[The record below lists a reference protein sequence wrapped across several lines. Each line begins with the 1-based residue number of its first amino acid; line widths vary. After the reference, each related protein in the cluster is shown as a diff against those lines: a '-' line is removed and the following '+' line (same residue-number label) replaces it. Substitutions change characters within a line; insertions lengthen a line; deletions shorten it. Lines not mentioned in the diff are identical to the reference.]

1 MNGEGGGP
9 IGYNSEAKDLA
20 KEENGARTKWRP
32 HLSIGPHSQC
42 SGCRDQY
49 VKCVCHHYVLHI
61 YLIAMSEKIVL
72 TVMQKPQPLQFSA
85 SRAVSSSSKSQSG
98 DTLYWVY
105 RVHCTLSIYRNP
117 VSTHHHNCLSTAS
130 NNGWNFIQPNLTV
143 SKLLL
148 NSKQDNVGPYQTI
161 SDNIRQYQ
169 TMSDNIWQY
178 LTISQTISNNI
189 WQYQTIS
196 DNIGQPNYHPILQRL
211 LAAPRAVDWSGWG
224 FFSDTSSPI
233 SAQSTSVMKT
243 GACALACATVTVW
256 SWVH

>member
-1 MNGEGGGP
+1 
-9 IGYNSEAKDLA
+9 
-20 KEENGARTKWRP
+20 
-32 HLSIGPHSQC
+32 
-42 SGCRDQY
+42 
-49 VKCVCHHYVLHI
+49 
-61 YLIAMSEKIVL
+61 MSEKIVL
-72 TVMQKPQPLQFSA
+72 TVMQKRQPLQFSA

-169 TMSDNIWQY
+169 TILGSPIITLYYKDY
-178 LTISQTISNNI
+178 LLLRGL
-189 WQYQTIS
+189 W
-196 DNIGQPNYHPILQRL
+196 IGQAEVFSPTQAAQ
-211 LAAPRAVDWSGWG
+211 LAPSLTWSKDG
-224 FFSDTSSPI
+224 S
-233 SAQSTSVMKT
+233 
-243 GACALACATVTVW
+243 
-256 SWVH
+256 

>member
-1 MNGEGGGP
+1 
-9 IGYNSEAKDLA
+9 
-20 KEENGARTKWRP
+20 
-32 HLSIGPHSQC
+32 
-42 SGCRDQY
+42 
-49 VKCVCHHYVLHI
+49 
-61 YLIAMSEKIVL
+61 MSEKIVL

-169 TMSDNIWQY
+169 T
-178 LTISQTISNNI
+178 ISNNI
-189 WQYQTIS
+189 RQYQTIS

-233 SAQSTSVMKT
+233 STQPYVE
-243 GACALACATVTVW
+243 
-256 SWVH
+256 